1 PIGEAGMVSAKMQVR
16 LDPYTGE
23 QRPDLP
29 TIDARGYFNATAT
42 GHYEVEGV
50 APGVY
55 TLYVQ
60 AAGFPQQVCAS
71 SVTVLKGQSLHFD
84 CYVQPGP
91 VIHGNVFT
99 KHQFGDEP
107 WMGEAY
113 PCTNGIPNNP
123 AFCSTQTYNEYI
135 KIELYGG
142 ATLNHIPDASA
153 GLVSWSPLPCVAG
166 GQALFYDRRHAG
178 LCGDPRL
185 GSEIAFPWHE
195 YSTVCAG
202 TFPN

>member
-1 PIGEAGMVSAKMQVR
+1 RSEITGTTPISAR
-16 LDPYTGE
+16 DPGQCGPLINTVCGA
-23 QRPDLP
+23 Q
-29 TIDARGYFNATAT
+29 

-55 TLYVQ
+55 TIYAE

-71 SVTVLKGQSLHFD
+71 GVTVLKGQSLHFD

-123 AFCSTQTYNEYI
+123 AFCSTQTYNEY
-135 KIELYGG
+135 
-142 ATLNHIPDASA
+142 
-153 GLVSWSPLPCVAG
+153 
-166 GQALFYDRRHAG
+166 
-178 LCGDPRL
+178 
-185 GSEIAFPWHE
+185 
-195 YSTVCAG
+195 
-202 TFPN
+202 